1 MSNATPR
8 ALRIVVVGG
17 GSTYTPELA
26 DGIARLRESLPVK
39 ELILVDPD
47 LARARVVAGL
57 SARILAAAGSD
68 CTVEATTGL
77 EDAAVGADAVLLQL
91 RVGGQAA
98 RARDEAWPLECGCI
112 GQETTGAGG
121 LAKALRT
128 IPVVLDIAA
137 RVRDVNPDA
146 WIVNFTN
153 PVGMVTRALLD
164 AGHRA
169 VGLCNVAIGFERL
182 FAAELG
188 VAPEAVELDHVGLNH
203 LSWELGARVRHGDG
217 TATEVLDRLLDE
229 HGEALVRETELPLEL
244 LRTERFIPSYYLRYY
259 LAHDALVEHART
271 APSRALEVAAIES
284 ELLARYADPELAE
297 KPAQLA
303 QRGGAYYSEAAIG
316 LLSSLLGTGAVRDH
330 IVNVR
335 NRGTL
340 PFLDAEAIIETRVE
354 VGPGTLRVRAV
365 PPVPALASG
374 LIAHVARYEELGVDA
389 AIHGGRD
396 RVVRALLAH
405 PLIGQYETA
414 QALADTLITENLEW
428 LPWAR

>member
-1 MSNATPR
+1 M
-8 ALRIVVVGG
+8 
-17 GSTYTPELA
+17 
-26 DGIARLRESLPVK
+26 
-39 ELILVDPD
+39 
-47 LARARVVAGL
+47 
-57 SARILAAAGSD
+57 
-68 CTVEATTGL
+68 
-77 EDAAVGADAVLLQL
+77 
-91 RVGGQAA
+91 
-98 RARDEAWPLECGCI
+98 ECGCI

-203 LSWELGARVRHGDG
+203 LSWELGARVRHADG

-229 HGEALVRETELPLEL
+229 HGEAIVAETELPLDL

-259 LAHDALVEHART
+259 LEHDALVERART
-271 APSRALEVAAIES
+271 TPSRAVEVAAIEN
-284 ELLARYADPELAE
+284 ELLALYADPELTE

-316 LLSSLLGTGAVRDH
+316 LLSSLLGTGPVRDH

-340 PFLDAEAIIETRVE
+340 PFLDAEAIIETRAE
-354 VGPGTLRVRAV
+354 VGAGTLRVRAV
-365 PPVPALASG
+365 PPVPPLASG

-405 PLIGQYETA
+405 PLVGQYETA